1 MKAASDALALLLLCA
16 AFVVVLSWTVA
27 LSHVVERIAARAL
40 LINGNINLK
49 NTNGDIS
56 RTQLA
61 ELSAASKDGP
71 PRPIVQR
78 IGQLLQ
84 AATEQRRRMTAA
96 CVIVLLTFPARAALE
111 LLTAVSFF
119 STFNAD
125 CTVRGPCQSDA
136 YLISIWMR
144 LTPEFRPT
152 VVSLSSP
159 LPSVLSLWLVT
170 KAHAQKQPGAA
181 EHT

>member
-1 MKAASDALALLLLCA
+1 MKAASDALALLLLCT
-16 AFVVVLSWTVA
+16 AFVMVLSWTVA

-40 LINGNINLK
+40 LFNGNINLK

-61 ELSAASKDGP
+61 ELRAASKDGP
-71 PRPIVQR
+71 PRPVVQR

-111 LLTAVSFF
+111 LLTAISFF
-119 STFNAD
+119 SKFNAD
-125 CTVRGPCQSDA
+125 CTVRGPWSSSIHCADV
-136 YLISIWMR
+136 YLVA
-144 LTPEFRPT
+144 F
-152 VVSLSSP
+152 V
-159 LPSVLSLWLVT
+159 
-170 KAHAQKQPGAA
+170 
-181 EHT
+181 

>member
-40 LINGNINLK
+40 LFNGNINLK

-61 ELSAASKDGP
+61 ESSAASKDGP
-71 PRPIVQR
+71 PRPVVQR
-78 IGQLLQ
+78 FGQLLQ

-159 LPSVLSLWLVT
+159 LPIVLSLWLVT